1 MSSKRFLPV
10 HHFFR
15 ALCVLISA
23 THIYLLFPEPLFRDL
38 KQKETASA
46 RSQEN
51 HREISH
57 QSPPA
62 VEPYK
67 SHEQELSPG
76 QTKHHDLSL
85 VAGQYVRLNITCRG
99 IGVDIAIQAPDGQQ
113 HRKSSCHNRGNS
125 LVSMVARVSGNYAI
139 TISAQPKTGTTTGR
153 YVVKMVNDRRSQPQD
168 EHHILAERAFEE
180 AEELRTKQATGTA
193 LEAIVKYQEARHHW
207 QAVNDSQ
214 GVSLALMNIGKTYQ
228 GMGRFDSSLTAY
240 NQALVVSRARNDL
253 TAEAAIRNCIGY
265 LQFCVGENQEALTQ
279 ASRALQISKLLS
291 DKDNEA
297 LARHTIGNAYY
308 GFGNLPKA
316 LGHLQQAL
324 QLWQQLKDTHGQAA
338 VLVNYGYAHIETSE
352 IQTASDSFD
361 QALSLSRAVHD
372 QYTEATAL
380 RALGNLKTKLG
391 DYEQAFNLYLQALD
405 ILKEL
410 DDPYL
415 KATVLGG
422 LAYSYECAGELRRA
436 LMYYK
441 QALEIFQVIN
451 DRWGIAESEMPIG
464 EIHYALGEHEQAL
477 LHYGQ
482 ALELFRSLKMT
493 RWQAMTL
500 RNIGLVHDAL
510 GDKPWALSY
519 YQQSLALV
527 RSGQDQ
533 RHEAYTLSYVG
544 RVYEHNGSLSQAQ
557 THYERALNLSRVAM
571 DPAGESLML
580 YNLAHLERRR
590 GNLTAARNQIE
601 AAIRLAENLR
611 TKLASQDLRAAYF
624 ASAHQYHDLYIDILM
639 RLHVLHPQDGYETK
653 AFEASEKARARSLLE
668 SLREGRAGIRN
679 GVDAELLKQE
689 RELLQQIN
697 AKADRHMRLANG
709 KQTEE
714 AEALAREISQLT
726 AQHDQLKVKIKQT
739 SPHYAALTQPQPLSL
754 REIQQRVLDEDSLL
768 LEYAL
773 GEERSYVWVITRTE
787 IASFVLPGRAEIESL
802 VRRCYELLIAR
813 PRTQQ
818 ENIAAYQERIVREE
832 AEFQAKIAT
841 LSQMLLQQV
850 APKLTRKRLL
860 VVADGALQYLPFQ
873 ALLLP
878 KPNEAEAAP
887 LIAKYEIVNEPS
899 ASALAILLQ
908 ETAGRKPAPNAV
920 AVLADPVFEASDER
934 VQTAGATTAK
944 RSDPPTGLQQTL
956 RDVGVLQDNGK
967 IPRLYASR
975 EEANAILALTP
986 WRKGFSA
993 MDFEAS
999 RATFTNTDFSRFR
1012 IIHLATH
1019 GFLSNDHPE
1028 MSGIVLSLVDR
1039 QGKAQEGFLR
1049 QLDIYNL
1056 TLPVELVVLSACN
1069 TGLGKDVKG
1078 EGLVGLTRGFMYA
1091 GAASVVASLWKVDDN
1106 ATAELMQ
1113 HFYEEILK
1121 QGYSPAAALRQAQLA
1136 MLKQKR
1142 WRSPYYWAGFVIQ
1155 GQYANSAVPQS
1166 THLTPWLIACLAV
1179 GTAVF
1184 LFVLGLRW
1192 RRKQTQI
1199 NAS

>member
-1 MSSKRFLPV
+1 MPRSPFALLMNNREFCTALAAVSFFFLCGWSSAHPTRVNSQTQETNIAEK
-10 HHFFR
+10 
-15 ALCVLISA
+15 
-23 THIYLLFPEPLFRDL
+23 LFAEGEQL
-38 KQKETASA
+38 KKESTSQHSLEAIKKYEEAAAYWKSA
-46 RSQEN
+46 RSYQKVTQTYLVIGEIYQQLGNSREARRYYNEALQLSQTVKDRRLEGETLNKIAHLIIFHDRPQLAFEAVNQALHIGQALHDSQIEAAAHTNFGLIHYFRSDLPKSIEHYRKALSLWQTSSNVRGQAQALMQLGHAFSDLSEIQNALESFDQALVLWQKLTDKREQSLALTAIARLYSKLDRKQEALQLYSQA
-51 HREISH
+51 REISH
-57 QSPPA
+57 
-62 VEPYK
+62 
-67 SHEQELSPG
+67 
-76 QTKHHDLSL
+76 
-85 VAGQYVRLNITCRG
+85 
-99 IGVDIAIQAPDGQQ
+99 
-113 HRKSSCHNRGNS
+113 
-125 LVSMVARVSGNYAI
+125 
-139 TISAQPKTGTTTGR
+139 
-153 YVVKMVNDRRSQPQD
+153 
-168 EHHILAERAFEE
+168 AFEDQLGE
-180 AEELRTKQATGTA
+180 AMILNGLAYTYSELG
-193 LEAIVKYQEARHHW
+193 
-207 QAVNDSQ
+207 
-214 GVSLALMNIGKTYQ
+214 
-228 GMGRFDSSLTAY
+228 
-240 NQALVVSRARNDL
+240 
-253 TAEAAIRNCIGY
+253 
-265 LQFCVGENQEALTQ
+265 
-279 ASRALQISKLLS
+279 
-291 DKDNEA
+291 DK
-297 LARHTIGNAYY
+297 
-308 GFGNLPKA
+308 PKA
-316 LGHLQQAL
+316 LEYYQQAL
-324 QLWQQLKDTHGQAA
+324 QLYVNLGVRNGEAGQLLKIGEIHASNGNNLKALTYYSKALKLIRVLGDTRLESSALRYLGMI
-338 VLVNYGYAHIETSE
+338 YETSRYNDSALTYYYRSLRLNRAGKDRR
-352 IQTASDSFD
+352 QTAYTLSNIAHVHESRGKIQKALGLYR
-361 QALSLSRAVHD
+361 QALSLSRE
-372 QYTEATAL
+372 TED
-380 RALGNLKTKLG
+380 RFG
-391 DYEQAFNLYLQALD
+391 ELQAL
-405 ILKEL
+405 
-410 DDPYL
+410 Y
-415 KATVLGG
+415 
-422 LAYSYECAGELRRA
+422 
-436 LMYYK
+436 
-441 QALEIFQVIN
+441 
-451 DRWGIAESEMPIG
+451 
-464 EIHYALGEHEQAL
+464 
-477 LHYGQ
+477 
-482 ALELFRSLKMT
+482 
-493 RWQAMTL
+493 
-500 RNIGLVHDAL
+500 
-510 GDKPWALSY
+510 
-519 YQQSLALV
+519 
-527 RSGQDQ
+527 
-533 RHEAYTLSYVG
+533 
-544 RVYEHNGSLSQAQ
+544 
-557 THYERALNLSRVAM
+557 NLSRA
-571 DPAGESLML
+571 ESKRN
-580 YNLAHLERRR
+580 NLR
-590 GNLTAARNQIE
+590 GARTQIE
-601 AAIRLAENLR
+601 LSLAIFESSRIKVTSQELR
-611 TKLASQDLRAAYF
+611 SSYLASTHNLYEF
-624 ASAHQYHDLYIDILM
+624 YIDILM
-639 RLHVLHPQDGYETK
+639 RLHRAHPQKEFEVA

-832 AEFQAKIAT
+832 TEFQAKIAT

-944 RSDPPTGLQQTL
+944 RSDPPAELQQTL

-993 MDFEAS
+993 TDFEAS

-1113 HFYEEILK
+1113 HFYEGILK
-1121 QGYSPAAALRQAQLA
+1121 QGHSPAAALRQAQLA

-1166 THLTPWLIACLAV
+1166 THLTPWLIACLVV
-1179 GTAVF
+1179 GTVVS